1 MREILI
7 RGAISFAISSIA
19 GLLVNLLIDVIVN
32 ARGGAGF
39 LSIAPDFLAL
49 FPTPV
54 VAAYV
59 NILLYG
65 LIGAAFS
72 MMTFIFDCRRI
83 GYLIQGLIYFIVTAL
98 VCMGITVLVW
108 QLHRYPAAFFSTL
121 AGYGVTYVI
130 MGFFQYRRL
139 KSDIQFINEEL
150 KES

>member
-1 MREILI
+1 MKDAFQIAW
-7 RGAISFAISSIA
+7 RGLWRGKTFWT
-19 GLLVNLLIDVIVN
+19 LL
-32 ARGGAGF
+32 AA
-39 LSIAPDFLAL
+39 
-49 FPTPV
+49 V
-54 VAAYV
+54 VAAH
-59 NILLYG
+59 LLLPG
-65 LIGAAFS
+65 LVRSDGTFAGRFEMHVRVVFGA
-72 MMTFIFDCRRI
+72 
-83 GYLIQGLIYFIVTAL
+83 VTAL